1 MEKALLKCRLYAILT
16 EMRALQMV
24 TQIRLITDEGPAVYG
39 ADPLRRRGLDGVRQE
54 VPAAQDQ
61 PRDASAQDG
70 RQEHPIKVQSIRRGQ
85 GSECQFMVNNMRR
98 SGGSKNFVR
107 SVSVQ
112 ADENKCNV

>member
-1 MEKALLKCRLYAILT
+1 MFDPFYKNQALLVKAIFTLS
-16 EMRALQMV
+16 
-24 TQIRLITDEGPAVYG
+24 
-39 ADPLRRRGLDGVRQE
+39 QE

-70 RQEHPIKVQSIRRGQ
+70 GQEHPIKVQSIRRGQ